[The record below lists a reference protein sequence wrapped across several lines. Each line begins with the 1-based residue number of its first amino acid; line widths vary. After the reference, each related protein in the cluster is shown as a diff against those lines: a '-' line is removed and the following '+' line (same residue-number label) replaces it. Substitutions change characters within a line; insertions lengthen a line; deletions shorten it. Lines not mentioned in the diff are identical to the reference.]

1 MSVSTATGAG
11 CTCSPLQ
18 TMVERVGPAAFGR
31 QMRAAVYRG
40 AGRVVVEQV
49 PVPEI
54 SDGEVLIRVAACGIC
69 GTDLKKIQHGFVTA
83 PQIFGHEVAG
93 TVVAVGR
100 GVHRWKLG
108 DRVVSFHHV
117 PCGGCFYCQRRLF
130 SQCPAY
136 KKVGLTAGFDPNGG
150 GFAEYARAMPWI
162 AERGM
167 VEIPAGVSF
176 EEATFVEPVNTCLKA
191 VEKAR
196 VAAGETVLVMGQ
208 GPIGLLLMMLSRLA
222 GATVLTSDLMPERR
236 AVSERLGA
244 GASFD
249 PQAGRLAEEVMAR
262 TEGRGADVVLVAVPL
277 PAALSEALALARPG
291 GRVLLFAQN
300 DPHMKIEFPAAAV
313 GVEEKEIL
321 GSYSAAVDRQEES
334 ARLVFSR
341 ELPVATLITHRFPL
355 EEFDRAFSL
364 AARPTRDSLKVLIM
378 PVMEEA

>member
-1 MSVSTATGAG
+1 MSVSSA
-11 CTCSPLQ
+11 
-18 TMVERVGPAAFGR
+18 MVERVGLAPLAK

-49 PVPEI
+49 PVPQIGE
-54 SDGEVLIRVAACGIC
+54 GEVLIRVAACGIC
-69 GTDLKKIQHGFVTA
+69 GTDLKKIQNGFVAA

-93 TVVAVGR
+93 TVVAAGPNVK
-100 GVHRWKLG
+100 RWKPG

-117 PCGGCFYCQRRLF
+117 PCQACFYCQRRLY

-136 KKVGLTAGFDPNGG
+136 KQVGLTAGFDPNGG
-150 GFAEYARAMPWI
+150 GFAEYVRALPWI

-167 VEIPAGVSF
+167 LAIPAAVSF

-196 VAAGETVLVMGQ
+196 IAAGETVLVMGQ
-208 GPIGLLLMMLSRLA
+208 GPIGLILTMLSRQA
-222 GATVLTSDLMPERR
+222 GATVLASDPIAERR
-236 AVSERLGA
+236 RISEDLGA
-244 GASFD
+244 VAAFD
-249 PQAGRLAEEVMAR
+249 PHAGRLADEVRAR
-262 TEGRGADVVLVAVPL
+262 TDGRGPDVVLVAVPL

-300 DPHMKIEFPAAAV
+300 DPHMKLEFPAAAV

-321 GSYSAAVDRQEES
+321 GSYSAAVDRHDEA

-341 ELPVATLITHRFPL
+341 ELPVAKLITHKFPL
-355 EEFDRAFSL
+355 DEFDRAFSL
-364 AARPTRDSLKVLIM
+364 AAKPTKDSLKVLIM
-378 PVMEEA
+378 PQMENS